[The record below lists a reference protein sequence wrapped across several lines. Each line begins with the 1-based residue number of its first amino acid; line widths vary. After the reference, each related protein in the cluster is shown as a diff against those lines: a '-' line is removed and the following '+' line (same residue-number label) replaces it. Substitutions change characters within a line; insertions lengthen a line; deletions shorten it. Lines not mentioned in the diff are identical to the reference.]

1 MDIPY
6 GRRIWAFLKL
16 TTTDLPTIDPP
27 TTYHLPTDHRPLTHQ
42 LMLKHNNH
50 LFP

>member
-16 TTTDLPTIDPP
+16 TTTDPP
-27 TTYHLPTDHRPLTHQ
+27 TTYHLPTDHQPLTHQ